1 MILELDCG
9 NSFIK
14 WRVLPRGDGARVL
27 EGGVVGSDEELLNAL
42 NARFPG
48 ELFSCR
54 LVSVRTEDETRQLID
69 ALTARFGIDCVVAAP
84 AKVLAGVS
92 NGYDEYQ
99 RLGLD
104 RWLAVVGA
112 YSLERRACLV
122 LDLGTA
128 ITSDFIDAAGNHLG
142 GFICPGMPLMRNQ
155 LRTHTRRIRYDDAVA
170 ERAQHSLTPGH
181 STAEA
186 VERGCL
192 LMLRGFVATQLDL
205 ARQQCGDDVTVFLT
219 GGDAALAVEWVA
231 AARVVPDLVFV
242 GLAIACPLGGSKL
255 CAGFSCC
262 WWC

>member
-14 WRVLPRGDGARVL
+14 WRVLPRQGGAQVVA
-27 EGGVVGSDEELLNAL
+27 GGVVGSDEELLVAL
-42 NARFPG
+42 ASRFPG
-48 ELFSCR
+48 ELFMCR
-54 LVSVRTEDETRQLID
+54 LVSVRSEDETRLLVD
-69 ALTARFGIDCVVAAP
+69 ALKNRFGIDCRVAAS
-84 AKVLAGVS
+84 AQSLAGVS
-92 NGYDEYQ
+92 NGYDEYR

-112 YSLERRACLV
+112 YSLERRACLI

-128 ITSDFIDAAGNHLG
+128 ITSDFIDSAGSHLG

-170 ERAQHSLTPGH
+170 EQAQHSLVPGR

-192 LMLRGFVATQLDL
+192 LMLRGFVDTQLEL

-219 GGDAALAVEWVA
+219 GGDAVLAAQWVP
-231 AARVVPDLVFV
+231 AARVVPDLVFI
-242 GLAIACPLGGSKL
+242 GLAIACPL
-255 CAGFSCC
+255 AGE
-262 WWC
+262 